1 MVFNKLRIIE
11 AGPTTNSW
19 EDIINGEWK
28 EGQIIIRP
36 ESLASL
42 VALGNERPI
51 HARRSHNGLDMLD
64 AYLGSFS
71 NFAEEDGVVYADLT
85 ISEAAQEAYPNEIRF
100 IVKLIEKEPEMLGVS
115 VMDLDY
121 KVYNA
126 EENTFEVTEFLELFS
141 CDLVGLPAATS
152 SLFSNI
158 NQNQNRKSMGFFT
171 NLFSKFAEEKAEK
184 EDETKLADQVVSTV
198 NGEKITI
205 KASGEEAA
213 IGDEVVREDGSPVE
227 DGEVIVDLGEEG
239 RIILVI
245 KDGKIAEFKECT
257 EDVKT
262 GDVKTEEE
270 VSKTPDEFSRRLQA
284 VEQSL
289 GEIRTLLSRQTKT
302 PAQQER
308 NDASKSKQSPNDK
321 TQLSKED
328 RRKAAYEAM
337 QRYCGKK

>member
-11 AGPTTNSW
+11 AGPTANSW
-19 EDIINGEWK
+19 GDNVNGEWK
-28 EGQIIIRP
+28 EGQIVIKP

-42 VALGNERPI
+42 VAIGNERPI
-51 HARRSHNGLDMLD
+51 HARRSHTGADMLD

-71 NFAEEDGVVYADLT
+71 NFVEEDGVVYADLT
-85 ISEAAQEAYPNEIRF
+85 ISGAAQEAYPNEIKF
-100 IVKLIEKEPEMLGVS
+100 IVKLIENEPEMLGVS
-115 VMDLDY
+115 VTDLDY
-121 KVYNA
+121 KVYNV

-152 SLFSNI
+152 SLFSN
-158 NQNQNRKSMGFFT
+158 NNQNRKSMGFFT
-171 NLFSKFAEEKAEK
+171 SLFSKFAEQKANEEKK

-239 RIILVI
+239 KIILVI
-245 KDGKIAEFKECT
+245 KDGKIAEFKEYT
-257 EDVKT
+257 EEVKT
-262 GDVKTEEE
+262 KEE

-289 GEIRTLLSRQTKT
+289 GEIKTLLSRQTKT

>member
-28 EGQIIIRP
+28 ESQIIIKP

-64 AYLGSFS
+64 DYLGSFS
-71 NFAEEDGVVYADLT
+71 NFVEENGVVYADLT
-85 ISEAAQEAYPNEIRF
+85 ISEAAQEAYPNEIKF

-121 KVYNA
+121 KVYNVD
-126 EENTFEVTEFLELFS
+126 ENTFEVIEFLELFS

-152 SLFSNI
+152 SLFSN
-158 NQNQNRKSMGFFT
+158 NNQNRKSMGFFT
-171 NLFSKFAEEKAEK
+171 SLFSKFAEEKAEK

-239 RIILVI
+239 KIILVI
-245 KDGKIAEFKECT
+245 KDGKIAEFKEYT
-257 EDVKT
+257 EE
-262 GDVKTEEE
+262 VKTEEE

-289 GEIRTLLSRQTKT
+289 GEIKTLLSRQTKT

>member
-19 EDIINGEWK
+19 GDEVNGEWR
-28 EGQIIIRP
+28 EGLIIIKP

-51 HARRSHNGLDMLD
+51 HARRSHNGSDMLD

-71 NFAEEDGVVYADLT
+71 NFVEEDGVVYADLT
-85 ISEAAQEAYPNEIRF
+85 ISEAAQEAYPNEVTF

-121 KVYNA
+121 KVD
-126 EENTFEVTEFLELFS
+126 ENVFEVTEFLELFS

-152 SLFSNI
+152 SLFSN
-158 NQNQNRKSMGFFT
+158 NNQNRKSMGFFT
-171 NLFSKFAEEKAEK
+171 SLFSKFAEEKAGEEK
-184 EDETKLADQVVSTV
+184 KDEETKLADQVVSTV

-213 IGDEVVREDGSPVE
+213 IGDEVVKEDGSPVE

-239 RIILVI
+239 KIILVI
-245 KDGKIAEFKECT
+245 KDGKIAEFKEY
-257 EDVKT
+257 
-262 GDVKTEEE
+262 TEEVDTE
-270 VSKTPDEFSRRLQA
+270 EAGSKTPDEFSKRLQA
-284 VEQSL
+284 VERSL
-289 GEIRTLLSRQTKT
+289 GEIKTMLSRQTKT

-308 NDASKSKQSPNDK
+308 NDASKSKQSPHDK
-321 TQLSKED
+321 TQLSKEE
-328 RRKAAYEAM
+328 RRKQAYEAM

>member
-1 MVFNKLRIIE
+1 MVFNTLRIIE

-19 EDIINGEWK
+19 GDEINGEWK
-28 EGQIIIRP
+28 EGLVIIKP

-51 HARRSHNGLDMLD
+51 HARRSHNGADMLD

-71 NFAEEDGVVYADLT
+71 NFVEEGGVVYADLT
-85 ISEAAQEAYPNEIRF
+85 ISEAAQEAYPNEVTF

-126 EENTFEVTEFLELFS
+126 AENTFEVTEFLELFS

-152 SLFSNI
+152 SLFSN
-158 NQNQNRKSMGFFT
+158 NNQNRKSMGFFT
-171 NLFSKFAEEKAEK
+171 SLFSKFAEEKANAEKK

-213 IGDEVVREDGSPVE
+213 IGDEVVKEDGSSVE

-239 RIILVI
+239 KIILVI
-245 KDGKIAEFKECT
+245 KDGKIAEFKEYT
-257 EDVKT
+257 EE
-262 GDVKTEEE
+262 VKTEEGA
-270 VSKTPDEFSRRLQA
+270 SKTPDEFSKRLQS

-289 GEIRTLLSRQTKT
+289 GEIKTLLSRQTRT

>member
-28 EGQIIIRP
+28 EGQIIIKP

-64 AYLGSFS
+64 DYLGSFS
-71 NFAEEDGVVYADLT
+71 NFVEENGVVYADLT
-85 ISEAAQEAYPNEIRF
+85 ISEAAQEAYPNEIKF

-121 KVYNA
+121 KVYNVD
-126 EENTFEVTEFLELFS
+126 ENTFEVIEFLELFS

-152 SLFSNI
+152 SLFSN
-158 NQNQNRKSMGFFT
+158 NNQNRKSMGFFT
-171 NLFSKFAEEKAEK
+171 SLFSKFAEEKAEK

-239 RIILVI
+239 KIILVI
-245 KDGKIAEFKECT
+245 KDGKIAEFKEYT
-257 EDVKT
+257 EE
-262 GDVKTEEE
+262 VKTEEE
-270 VSKTPDEFSRRLQA
+270 VSKTPDEFSKRLQA
-284 VEQSL
+284 VERSL
-289 GEIRTLLSRQTKT
+289 GEIKTMLSRQTKT

-328 RRKAAYEAM
+328 RRRAAYEAM
-337 QRYCGKK
+337 QRYCAKK

>member
-28 EGQIIIRP
+28 EGQIIIKP

-64 AYLGSFS
+64 DYLGSFS
-71 NFAEEDGVVYADLT
+71 NFVEENGVVYADLT
-85 ISEAAQEAYPNEIRF
+85 ISEAAQEAYPNEIKF

-121 KVYNA
+121 KVYNVD
-126 EENTFEVTEFLELFS
+126 ENTFEVIEFLELFS

-152 SLFSNI
+152 SLFSN
-158 NQNQNRKSMGFFT
+158 NNQNRKSMGFFT
-171 NLFSKFAEEKAEK
+171 SLFSKFAEEKAEK

-239 RIILVI
+239 KIILVI
-245 KDGKIAEFKECT
+245 KDGKIAEFKEYT
-257 EDVKT
+257 EE
-262 GDVKTEEE
+262 VKTEEE
-270 VSKTPDEFSRRLQA
+270 VSKTPDEFSRRLKA

-289 GEIRTLLSRQTKT
+289 GEIKTLLSRQTKT

-328 RRKAAYEAM
+328 RRRAAYEAM
-337 QRYCGKK
+337 QRYCAKK

>member
-1 MVFNKLRIIE
+1 MIFKKLRIIE
-11 AGPTTNSW
+11 AGPTANSW
-19 EDIINGEWK
+19 GEEVNGEWK
-28 EGQIIIRP
+28 EGQIIIKP

-51 HARRSHNGLDMLD
+51 HARRSHTGLDMLD
-64 AYLGSFS
+64 DYLGSFS
-71 NFAEEDGVVYADLT
+71 NFVEENGVVYADLT
-85 ISEAAQEAYPNEIRF
+85 ISEAAQEAYPNEIKF

-121 KVYNA
+121 KVYNVD
-126 EENTFEVTEFLELFS
+126 ENTFEVIEFLELFS

-152 SLFSNI
+152 SLFSNN
-158 NQNQNRKSMGFFT
+158 NQIYRKSMGFFT

-239 RIILVI
+239 KLILVI
-245 KDGKIAEFKECT
+245 KDGKIAEFKEYT
-257 EDVKT
+257 EE
-262 GDVKTEEE
+262 VKTEEE

-289 GEIRTLLSRQTKT
+289 GAIKTLLSRQTKT

-337 QRYCGKK
+337 KRYCGKK

>member
-28 EGQIIIRP
+28 EGQIIIKP

-51 HARRSHNGLDMLD
+51 HARRSHTGLDMLD
-64 AYLGSFS
+64 DYLGSFS
-71 NFAEEDGVVYADLT
+71 NFVEENGVVYADLT
-85 ISEAAQEAYPNEIRF
+85 ISEAAQEAYPNEIKF

-121 KVYNA
+121 KVYNVD
-126 EENTFEVTEFLELFS
+126 ENTFEVIEFLELFS

-152 SLFSNI
+152 SLFSN
-158 NQNQNRKSMGFFT
+158 NNNNQNRKSMGFFT
-171 NLFSKFAEEKAEK
+171 SLFSKFAEEKAEK

-239 RIILVI
+239 KIILVI
-245 KDGKIAEFKECT
+245 KDGKIAEFKEYT
-257 EDVKT
+257 EE
-262 GDVKTEEE
+262 VKTEEE

-289 GEIRTLLSRQTKT
+289 GEIKTLLSRQTKT

>member
-28 EGQIIIRP
+28 EGQIIIKP

-64 AYLGSFS
+64 DYLGSFS
-71 NFAEEDGVVYADLT
+71 NFVEENGVVYADLT
-85 ISEAAQEAYPNEIRF
+85 ISEAAQEAYPNEIKF

-121 KVYNA
+121 KVYNV
-126 EENTFEVTEFLELFS
+126 EENTFEVIEFLELFS

-152 SLFSNI
+152 SLFSNN
-158 NQNQNRKSMGFFT
+158 NQNCKSMGFFT

-239 RIILVI
+239 KIILVI
-245 KDGKIAEFKECT
+245 KDGKIAEFKEYT
-257 EDVKT
+257 EE
-262 GDVKTEEE
+262 VKTEEE

-289 GEIRTLLSRQTKT
+289 GEIKTLLSRQTKT

>member
-19 EDIINGEWK
+19 GDDVNGEWK
-28 EGQIIIRP
+28 EGQIVIKP

-42 VALGNERPI
+42 VAIGNERPI
-51 HARRSHNGLDMLD
+51 HARRSHTGADMLD

-71 NFAEEDGVVYADLT
+71 NFVEEDGVVYADLT
-85 ISEAAQEAYPNEIRF
+85 ISEAAQEAYPNEIKF

-121 KVYNA
+121 KVYNV
-126 EENTFEVTEFLELFS
+126 EENIFEVTEFLELFS

-152 SLFSNI
+152 SLFSN
-158 NQNQNRKSMGFFT
+158 NNQNRKSMGFFT
-171 NLFSKFAEEKAEK
+171 SLFSKFAEQKANEEKK

-213 IGDEVVREDGSPVE
+213 VGDEVVREDGSPVE
-227 DGEVIVDLGEEG
+227 DGEVIVDLGGEG
-239 RIILVI
+239 KIILVI
-245 KDGKIAEFKECT
+245 KDGKIAEFKEYT
-257 EDVKT
+257 EE
-262 GDVKTEEE
+262 VKTEEE

-289 GEIRTLLSRQTKT
+289 GEIKTLLSRQTKT
-302 PAQQER
+302 PSQQER

>member
-11 AGPTTNSW
+11 AGPTANSW
-19 EDIINGEWK
+19 GDIINGEWK
-28 EGQIIIRP
+28 EGQIIIKP

-51 HARRSHNGLDMLD
+51 HARRSHNGADMLD

-71 NFAEEDGVVYADLT
+71 NFVEEDGVVYADLT
-85 ISEAAQEAYPNEIRF
+85 ISEAAQEAYPNEIKF

-121 KVYNA
+121 KVYNV

-152 SLFSNI
+152 SLFSN
-158 NQNQNRKSMGFFT
+158 NTQNCKSMGFFSS
-171 NLFSKFAEEKAEK
+171 LFSKFAEEKAKDEK
-184 EDETKLADQVVSTV
+184 KEEETKLADQVVSTV

-213 IGDEVVREDGSPVE
+213 VGDEVVREDGSPVE

-239 RIILVI
+239 KLILVV
-245 KDGKIAEFKECT
+245 KDGKIAEFKEYT
-257 EDVKT
+257 EE
-262 GDVKTEEE
+262 VKTEEE

-289 GEIRTLLSRQTKT
+289 GEIKTLLSRQTKT

>member
-19 EDIINGEWK
+19 GDDVNGEWK
-28 EGQIIIRP
+28 EGQIVIKP

-42 VALGNERPI
+42 VAIGNERPI
-51 HARRSHNGLDMLD
+51 HARRSHNGADMLD

-71 NFAEEDGVVYADLT
+71 NFVEEDGVVYADLT
-85 ISEAAQEAYPNEIRF
+85 ISEAAQEAYPNEIKF

-121 KVYNA
+121 KVYNV
-126 EENTFEVTEFLELFS
+126 EENIFEVTEFLELFS
-141 CDLVGLPAATS
+141 CDLVGLPSATS
-152 SLFSNI
+152 SLFSN
-158 NQNQNRKSMGFFT
+158 NNQNRKSMGFFT
-171 NLFSKFAEEKAEK
+171 SLFSKFAEQKANEEKK

-213 IGDEVVREDGSPVE
+213 VGDEVVREDGSRVE

-239 RIILVI
+239 KIILVI
-245 KDGKIAEFKECT
+245 KDGKIAEFKEYT
-257 EDVKT
+257 EE
-262 GDVKTEEE
+262 VKTEEE

-284 VEQSL
+284 VERSL
-289 GEIRTLLSRQTKT
+289 GEIKTLLSRQTKT

>member
-11 AGPTTNSW
+11 AGPTTKSW
-19 EDIINGEWK
+19 GDIINGERK
-28 EGQIIIRP
+28 EGQIIIKP

-71 NFAEEDGVVYADLT
+71 NFVEENGVVYADLT
-85 ISEAAQEAYPNEIRF
+85 ISEAAQEAYPNEVKF

-126 EENTFEVTEFLELFS
+126 DENTFEVVEFLELFS

-152 SLFSNI
+152 SLFSN
-158 NQNQNRKSMGFFT
+158 NNQNRKSMGFFT
-171 NLFSKFAEEKAEK
+171 SLFSKFAEEKAGK

-239 RIILVI
+239 KIILVI
-245 KDGKIAEFKECT
+245 KDGKIAEFKEYT
-257 EDVKT
+257 EE
-262 GDVKTEEE
+262 VKTEEE

-289 GEIRTLLSRQTKT
+289 GEIKTLLSRQTKT

-308 NDASKSKQSPNDK
+308 NDASKSKRSLNDK

>member
-19 EDIINGEWK
+19 EDIINGGWK
-28 EGQIIIRP
+28 EGQIIIKP

-64 AYLGSFS
+64 DYLGSFS
-71 NFAEEDGVVYADLT
+71 NFVEENGVVYADLT
-85 ISEAAQEAYPNEIRF
+85 ISEAAQEAYPNEIKF

-115 VMDLDY
+115 VTDLDY
-121 KVYNA
+121 KVYNVD
-126 EENTFEVTEFLELFS
+126 ENTFEVIEFLELFS

-152 SLFSNI
+152 SLFN
-158 NQNQNRKSMGFFT
+158 NNQNRKSMGYFT
-171 NLFSKFAEEKAEK
+171 GLFSKFAEEKAEK

-239 RIILVI
+239 KIILVI
-245 KDGKIAEFKECT
+245 KDGKIAEFKEYT
-257 EDVKT
+257 EE
-262 GDVKTEEE
+262 VKTEEE

-289 GEIRTLLSRQTKT
+289 GEIKTLLSRQTKT
-302 PAQQER
+302 PVQQER

>member
-1 MVFNKLRIIE
+1 MVFNRLRIIE
-11 AGPTTNSW
+11 AGPTANSW
-19 EDIINGEWK
+19 EDTINGEWK
-28 EGQIIIRP
+28 EGQIIIKP

-51 HARRSHNGLDMLD
+51 HARRSHNGADMLD

-71 NFAEEDGVVYADLT
+71 NFVEEDGVVYADLT
-85 ISEAAQEAYPNEIRF
+85 ISEAAQEAYPNEIKF

-121 KVYNA
+121 KVYNV

-152 SLFSNI
+152 SLFSN
-158 NQNQNRKSMGFFT
+158 NNQNRKFMGFFT
-171 NLFSKFAEEKAEK
+171 SLFSKFAEEKAEK

-239 RIILVI
+239 KIILVI
-245 KDGKIAEFKECT
+245 KDGKIAEFKEYT
-257 EDVKT
+257 EE
-262 GDVKTEEE
+262 VKTEEE

-289 GEIRTLLSRQTKT
+289 GEIKTLLSRQTKT

>member
-19 EDIINGEWK
+19 EDTINGEWK
-28 EGQIIIRP
+28 EGQIIIKP

-64 AYLGSFS
+64 DYLGSFS
-71 NFAEEDGVVYADLT
+71 NFVEENGVVYADLT
-85 ISEAAQEAYPNEIRF
+85 ISEAAQEAYPNEIKF

-121 KVYNA
+121 KVYNVD
-126 EENTFEVTEFLELFS
+126 ENTFEVIEFLELFS

-152 SLFSNI
+152 SLFSN
-158 NQNQNRKSMGFFT
+158 NNQNRKSMGFFT
-171 NLFSKFAEEKAEK
+171 SLFSKFAEEKAEK

-239 RIILVI
+239 KIILVI
-245 KDGKIAEFKECT
+245 KDGKIAEFKEYT
-257 EDVKT
+257 EE
-262 GDVKTEEE
+262 VKTEEE
-270 VSKTPDEFSRRLQA
+270 VSKTPDGFSRRLRA

-289 GEIRTLLSRQTKT
+289 GEIKTLLSRQTKT

-308 NDASKSKQSPNDK
+308 NDASKSKQSSHDK
-321 TQLSKED
+321 TQLSKDE
-328 RRKAAYEAM
+328 RRRQAYEAM
-337 QRYCGKK
+337 QKYCGKK

>member
-11 AGPTTNSW
+11 AGPTANSW

-28 EGQIIIRP
+28 EGQIIIKP

-64 AYLGSFS
+64 DYLGSFS
-71 NFAEEDGVVYADLT
+71 NFVEENGVVYADLT
-85 ISEAAQEAYPNEIRF
+85 ISEAAQEAYPNEIKF

-121 KVYNA
+121 KVYNVD
-126 EENTFEVTEFLELFS
+126 ENTFEVIEFLELFS

-152 SLFSNI
+152 SLFN
-158 NQNQNRKSMGFFT
+158 NNNQNRKSMGFFT
-171 NLFSKFAEEKAEK
+171 SLFSKFAEEKAEK

-239 RIILVI
+239 KIILVI
-245 KDGKIAEFKECT
+245 KDGKVAEFKEYT
-257 EDVKT
+257 EE
-262 GDVKTEEE
+262 VKTEEE

-289 GEIRTLLSRQTKT
+289 GEIKTLLSRQTKT

-337 QRYCGKK
+337 KRYCGKK

>member
-28 EGQIIIRP
+28 EGQIIIKP

-64 AYLGSFS
+64 DYLGSFS
-71 NFAEEDGVVYADLT
+71 NFVEENGVVYADLT
-85 ISEAAQEAYPNEIRF
+85 ISEAAQEAYPNEIKF

-121 KVYNA
+121 KVYNVD
-126 EENTFEVTEFLELFS
+126 EDTFEVIEFLELFS

-152 SLFSNI
+152 SLFSNNNN
-158 NQNQNRKSMGFFT
+158 NQNCKSMGFFT
-171 NLFSKFAEEKAEK
+171 SLFAKFAEEKAEK

-227 DGEVIVDLGEEG
+227 DGEVIVDLGEEEEG
-239 RIILVI
+239 KIILVI
-245 KDGKIAEFKECT
+245 KDGKIAEFKEYT
-257 EDVKT
+257 EE
-262 GDVKTEEE
+262 VKTEEE

-289 GEIRTLLSRQTKT
+289 GEIKTLLSRQTKT

>member
-19 EDIINGEWK
+19 GDDVNGEWK
-28 EGQIIIRP
+28 EGQIVIKP

-42 VALGNERPI
+42 VAIGNERPI
-51 HARRSHNGLDMLD
+51 HARRSHNGADMLD

-71 NFAEEDGVVYADLT
+71 NFVEEDGVVYADLT
-85 ISEAAQEAYPNEIRF
+85 ISEAAQEAYPNEIKF

-121 KVYNA
+121 KVYNV
-126 EENTFEVTEFLELFS
+126 EENIFEVTEFLELFS

-152 SLFSNI
+152 SLFSN
-158 NQNQNRKSMGFFT
+158 NNQNRKSMGFFT
-171 NLFSKFAEEKAEK
+171 SLFSKFAEEKAKDEK
-184 EDETKLADQVVSTV
+184 KEEETKLADQIVSTV

-213 IGDEVVREDGSPVE
+213 VGDEVVKEDGSPVE

-239 RIILVI
+239 KLILVI
-245 KDGKIAEFKECT
+245 KDGKIAEFKEYT
-257 EDVKT
+257 EE
-262 GDVKTEEE
+262 VKTEEE
-270 VSKTPDEFSRRLQA
+270 VSKTPDEFSKRLQA

-289 GEIRTLLSRQTKT
+289 GEIKTMLSRQTKT

-328 RRKAAYEAM
+328 RRRAAYEAM
-337 QRYCGKK
+337 QRYCAKK

>member
-28 EGQIIIRP
+28 EGQIIIKP

-64 AYLGSFS
+64 DYLGSFS
-71 NFAEEDGVVYADLT
+71 NFVEENGVVYADLT
-85 ISEAAQEAYPNEIRF
+85 ISEAAQEAYPNEIKF

-121 KVYNA
+121 KVYNVD
-126 EENTFEVTEFLELFS
+126 ENTFEVIEFLELFS
-141 CDLVGLPAATS
+141 CDLVGLPAATN
-152 SLFSNI
+152 SLFSN
-158 NQNQNRKSMGFFT
+158 NNQNRKSMGFFT
-171 NLFSKFAEEKAEK
+171 SLFSKFAEEKAEK

-239 RIILVI
+239 KIILVI
-245 KDGKIAEFKECT
+245 KDGKIAEFKEYT
-257 EDVKT
+257 EE
-262 GDVKTEEE
+262 VKTEEE

-289 GEIRTLLSRQTKT
+289 GEIKTLLSRQTKT

>member
-28 EGQIIIRP
+28 EGQIIIKP

-64 AYLGSFS
+64 DYLGSFS
-71 NFAEEDGVVYADLT
+71 NFVEENGVVYADLT
-85 ISEAAQEAYPNEIRF
+85 ISEAAQEAYPNEIKF

-121 KVYNA
+121 KVYNVD
-126 EENTFEVTEFLELFS
+126 ENTFEVIEFLELFS

-152 SLFSNI
+152 SLFSN
-158 NQNQNRKSMGFFT
+158 NNQNRKSMGFFT
-171 NLFSKFAEEKAEK
+171 SLFSKFAEEKTEK

-239 RIILVI
+239 KIILVI
-245 KDGKIAEFKECT
+245 KDGKIAEFKEYT
-257 EDVKT
+257 EE
-262 GDVKTEEE
+262 VKTEEE

-289 GEIRTLLSRQTKT
+289 GEIKTLLSRQTKT

>member
-28 EGQIIIRP
+28 EGQIIIKP

-64 AYLGSFS
+64 DYLGSFS
-71 NFAEEDGVVYADLT
+71 NFVEENGVVYADLT
-85 ISEAAQEAYPNEIRF
+85 ISEAAQEAYPKEIKF

-115 VMDLDY
+115 VTDLDY
-121 KVYNA
+121 KVYNVD
-126 EENTFEVTEFLELFS
+126 ENTFEVIEFLDLFS

-158 NQNQNRKSMGFFT
+158 NQNRKSMGFFT
-171 NLFSKFAEEKAEK
+171 SLFSKFAEEKAEK

-239 RIILVI
+239 KIILVI
-245 KDGKIAEFKECT
+245 KDGKITEFKEYT
-257 EDVKT
+257 EE
-262 GDVKTEEE
+262 VKTEEE
-270 VSKTPDEFSRRLQA
+270 ASKTPDEFSRRLQA

-289 GEIRTLLSRQTKT
+289 GEIKTLLSRQTKT

>member
-19 EDIINGEWK
+19 EDIINGERK
-28 EGQIIIRP
+28 EGQIIIKP

-64 AYLGSFS
+64 DYLGSFS
-71 NFAEEDGVVYADLT
+71 NFVEENGVVYADLT
-85 ISEAAQEAYPNEIRF
+85 ISEAAQEVYPNEIKF

-121 KVYNA
+121 KVYNVD
-126 EENTFEVTEFLELFS
+126 ENTFEVIEFLELFS

-152 SLFSNI
+152 SLFSN
-158 NQNQNRKSMGFFT
+158 NNQNRKSMGFFT
-171 NLFSKFAEEKAEK
+171 SLFSKFAEEKAEK

-239 RIILVI
+239 KIILVI
-245 KDGKIAEFKECT
+245 KDGKIAEFKEYT
-257 EDVKT
+257 EE
-262 GDVKTEEE
+262 VKTEEE

-289 GEIRTLLSRQTKT
+289 GEIKTLLSRQTKT

>member
-28 EGQIIIRP
+28 EGQIIIKP

-64 AYLGSFS
+64 DYLGSFS
-71 NFAEEDGVVYADLT
+71 NFVEENGVVYADLT
-85 ISEAAQEAYPNEIRF
+85 ISEAAQEAYPNEIKF

-121 KVYNA
+121 KVYNVD
-126 EENTFEVTEFLELFS
+126 ENTFEVIEFLELFS

-152 SLFSNI
+152 SLFSN
-158 NQNQNRKSMGFFT
+158 NNNNQNRKSMGFFT
-171 NLFSKFAEEKAEK
+171 SLFSKFAEEKAKDEK
-184 EDETKLADQVVSTV
+184 KEEETKLADQIVSTV

-213 IGDEVVREDGSPVE
+213 VGDEVVKEDGSPVE

-239 RIILVI
+239 KLILVI
-245 KDGKIAEFKECT
+245 KDGKIAEFKEYT
-257 EDVKT
+257 EE
-262 GDVKTEEE
+262 VKTEEE

-289 GEIRTLLSRQTKT
+289 GEIKTLLSRQTKT

>member
-19 EDIINGEWK
+19 GDEVNGEWK
-28 EGQIIIRP
+28 EGLIIIKP

-51 HARRSHNGLDMLD
+51 HARRSHNGADMLD

-71 NFAEEDGVVYADLT
+71 NFVEEDGVVYADLT
-85 ISEAAQEAYPNEIRF
+85 ISEAAQEAYPNEVTF

-126 EENTFEVTEFLELFS
+126 DENVFEVTEFLELFS

-152 SLFSNI
+152 SLFSN
-158 NQNQNRKSMGFFT
+158 NNQNRKSMGFFT
-171 NLFSKFAEEKAEK
+171 SLFSKFAEEKAGEEK
-184 EDETKLADQVVSTV
+184 KDEETKLADQVVSTV

-213 IGDEVVREDGSPVE
+213 VGDEVVKEDGSPVE

-239 RIILVI
+239 KIILVI
-245 KDGKIAEFKECT
+245 KDGKIAEFKEY
-257 EDVKT
+257 
-262 GDVKTEEE
+262 TEEVE
-270 VSKTPDEFSRRLQA
+270 TEEAGSKTPDEFSKRLQA

-289 GEIRTLLSRQTKT
+289 GEIKTMLSRQTKT

-308 NDASKSKQSPNDK
+308 NDASKSKQSPHDK
-321 TQLSKED
+321 TQLSKDE
-328 RRKAAYEAM
+328 RRKQAYEAM

>member
-28 EGQIIIRP
+28 EGQIIIKP

-51 HARRSHNGLDMLD
+51 HARRSHNGADMLD

-71 NFAEEDGVVYADLT
+71 NFVEEDGVVYADLT
-85 ISEAAQEAYPNEIRF
+85 ISEAAQEAYPNEIKF

-121 KVYNA
+121 KVYNV

-152 SLFSNI
+152 SLFSN
-158 NQNQNRKSMGFFT
+158 NNQNRKSMGFFT
-171 NLFSKFAEEKAEK
+171 SLFSKFAEEKAEK

-239 RIILVI
+239 KIILVI
-245 KDGKIAEFKECT
+245 KDGKIAEFKEYT
-257 EDVKT
+257 EE
-262 GDVKTEEE
+262 VKTEEE

-289 GEIRTLLSRQTKT
+289 GEIKTLLSRQTKT

>member
-19 EDIINGEWK
+19 GDEVNGEWK
-28 EGQIIIRP
+28 EGLIIIKP

-51 HARRSHNGLDMLD
+51 HARRSHNGADMLD

-71 NFAEEDGVVYADLT
+71 NFVEEDGVVYADLT
-85 ISEAAQEAYPNEIRF
+85 ISEAAQEAYPNEVTF

-126 EENTFEVTEFLELFS
+126 DENVFEVTEFLELFS

-152 SLFSNI
+152 SLFSN
-158 NQNQNRKSMGFFT
+158 NNQNRKSMGFFT
-171 NLFSKFAEEKAEK
+171 SLFSKFAEEKAGEEK
-184 EDETKLADQVVSTV
+184 KDEETKLADQVVSTV

-213 IGDEVVREDGSPVE
+213 IGDEVVKEDGSPVE

-239 RIILVI
+239 KIILVI
-245 KDGKIAEFKECT
+245 KDGKIAEFKEY
-257 EDVKT
+257 
-262 GDVKTEEE
+262 TEEVDTE
-270 VSKTPDEFSRRLQA
+270 EAGSKTPDEFSKRLQA
-284 VEQSL
+284 VERSL
-289 GEIRTLLSRQTKT
+289 GEIKTMLSRQTKT

-308 NDASKSKQSPNDK
+308 NDASKSKQSPHDK
-321 TQLSKED
+321 TQLSKEE
-328 RRKAAYEAM
+328 RRKQAYEAM

>member
-19 EDIINGEWK
+19 EDIINGGWK
-28 EGQIIIRP
+28 EGQIIIKP

-64 AYLGSFS
+64 DYLGSFS
-71 NFAEEDGVVYADLT
+71 NFVEENGVVYADLT
-85 ISEAAQEAYPNEIRF
+85 ISEAAQEAYPNEIKF

-121 KVYNA
+121 KVYNVD
-126 EENTFEVTEFLELFS
+126 ENTFEVIEFLELFS

-152 SLFSNI
+152 SLFSN
-158 NQNQNRKSMGFFT
+158 NNQNRKSMGFFT
-171 NLFSKFAEEKAEK
+171 SLLSKFAEEKAEK

-239 RIILVI
+239 KIILVI
-245 KDGKIAEFKECT
+245 KDGKIAEFKEYT
-257 EDVKT
+257 EE
-262 GDVKTEEE
+262 VKTEEE

-289 GEIRTLLSRQTKT
+289 GEIKTLLSRQTKT

>member
-28 EGQIIIRP
+28 EGQIIIKP

-51 HARRSHNGLDMLD
+51 HARRSHNGADMLD

-71 NFAEEDGVVYADLT
+71 NFVEEDGVVYADLT
-85 ISEAAQEAYPNEIRF
+85 ISEAAQEAYPNEIKF

-121 KVYNA
+121 KVYNV

-152 SLFSNI
+152 SLFSN
-158 NQNQNRKSMGFFT
+158 NNQNRKSMGFFT
-171 NLFSKFAEEKAEK
+171 SLFSKFAEEKAEK

-239 RIILVI
+239 KIILVI
-245 KDGKIAEFKECT
+245 KDGKIAEFKEYT
-257 EDVKT
+257 EK
-262 GDVKTEEE
+262 VKTEEK

-289 GEIRTLLSRQTKT
+289 GEIKTLLSRQTKT

>member
-28 EGQIIIRP
+28 EGQIIIKP

-64 AYLGSFS
+64 DYLGSFS
-71 NFAEEDGVVYADLT
+71 NFVEENGVVYADLT
-85 ISEAAQEAYPNEIRF
+85 ISEAAQEAYPNEIKF

-121 KVYNA
+121 KVYNVD
-126 EENTFEVTEFLELFS
+126 ENTFEVIEFLELFS

-152 SLFSNI
+152 SLFSN
-158 NQNQNRKSMGFFT
+158 NNQNRKSMGFFT
-171 NLFSKFAEEKAEK
+171 SLFSKFAEEKAEK

-239 RIILVI
+239 KIILVI
-245 KDGKIAEFKECT
+245 KDGKIAEFKEYT
-257 EDVKT
+257 E
-262 GDVKTEEE
+262 DVKTEEE
-270 VSKTPDEFSRRLQA
+270 VSKTPDGFSRRLQA

-289 GEIRTLLSRQTKT
+289 GEIKTLLSRQTKT

>member
-1 MVFNKLRIIE
+1 MIFKKLRIIE
-11 AGPTTNSW
+11 AGPTANSW
-19 EDIINGEWK
+19 GEEVNGEWK
-28 EGQIIIRP
+28 EGQIIIKP

-51 HARRSHNGLDMLD
+51 HARRSHTGLDMLD
-64 AYLGSFS
+64 DYLGSFS
-71 NFAEEDGVVYADLT
+71 NFVEENGVVYADLT
-85 ISEAAQEAYPNEIRF
+85 ISEAAQEAYPNEIKF

-121 KVYNA
+121 KVYNVD
-126 EENTFEVTEFLELFS
+126 ENTFEVIEFLELFS

-152 SLFSNI
+152 SLFSN
-158 NQNQNRKSMGFFT
+158 NNQNRKSMGFFT
-171 NLFSKFAEEKAEK
+171 SLFSKFAEEKAEK

-239 RIILVI
+239 KIILVI
-245 KDGKIAEFKECT
+245 KDGKIAEFKEHT
-257 EDVKT
+257 EE
-262 GDVKTEEE
+262 VKTEEE

-289 GEIRTLLSRQTKT
+289 GEIKTLLSRQTKT

>member
-19 EDIINGEWK
+19 GDIINGGWK
-28 EGQIIIRP
+28 EGQIIIKP

-51 HARRSHNGLDMLD
+51 HARRSHNGADMLD
-64 AYLGSFS
+64 DYLGSFS
-71 NFAEEDGVVYADLT
+71 NFVEENGVVYADLT
-85 ISEAAQEAYPNEIRF
+85 ISEAAQEAYPNEIKF

-115 VMDLDY
+115 VMGLDY
-121 KVYNA
+121 KVYNVD
-126 EENTFEVTEFLELFS
+126 ENTFEVTEFLELFS

-152 SLFSNI
+152 SLFSN
-158 NQNQNRKSMGFFT
+158 NNQNRKSMGFFT
-171 NLFSKFAEEKAEK
+171 SLFSKFAEEKAEK

-213 IGDEVVREDGSPVE
+213 TGDEVVREDGSPVE

-239 RIILVI
+239 KIILVI
-245 KDGKIAEFKECT
+245 KDGKIAEFKEYT
-257 EDVKT
+257 EE
-262 GDVKTEEE
+262 VKTEEE

-289 GEIRTLLSRQTKT
+289 GEIKTLLSRQTKT

-308 NDASKSKQSPNDK
+308 NDASKPKQSPNYK

>member
-1 MVFNKLRIIE
+1 MIFKKLRIIE

-19 EDIINGEWK
+19 GDDVNGEWK
-28 EGQIIIRP
+28 EGQIVIKP

-42 VALGNERPI
+42 VAIGNERPI
-51 HARRSHNGLDMLD
+51 HARRSHNGADMLD

-71 NFAEEDGVVYADLT
+71 NFVEEDGVVYADLT
-85 ISEAAQEAYPNEIRF
+85 ISEAAQEAYPNEIKF
-100 IVKLIEKEPEMLGVS
+100 IVKLIEKEPDMLGVS

-121 KVYNA
+121 KVYNV
-126 EENTFEVTEFLELFS
+126 EENIFEVTEFLELFS

-152 SLFSNI
+152 SLFSYN
-158 NQNQNRKSMGFFT
+158 NQNRKSMGFFT
-171 NLFSKFAEEKAEK
+171 SLFSKFAEQKANEEKK

-239 RIILVI
+239 KIILVI
-245 KDGKIAEFKECT
+245 KDGKIAEFKEYT
-257 EDVKT
+257 EE
-262 GDVKTEEE
+262 VKTEEE

-289 GEIRTLLSRQTKT
+289 GEIKTLLSRQTKT

-308 NDASKSKQSPNDK
+308 NDASKSKQSTNDK